1 MGFQT
6 TVNLQQ
12 APAVAGDF
20 ATANPRASFPA
31 GEGQY
36 VAGSA
41 GVTVG
46 RFAWIDATTGLVSN
60 TGTGKP
66 DGFIHREQQALIS
79 VYLAEASNVVPQGF
93 PVTVMRTGD
102 YWATPT
108 VSAAVKGNKVF
119 AKLSDGTVQAGA
131 AGATIAGFIET
142 DFVITQGCAL
152 NELAVITL

>member
-36 VAGSA
+36 VAA
-41 GVTVG
+41 ATGVTVG

-79 VYLAEASNVVPQGF
+79 VYLAEASNVVPRGF

-102 YWATPT
+102 YWAQAT
-108 VSAAVKGNKVF
+108 VGAAVKGNKVF

>member
-20 ATANPRASFPA
+20 ATANPRAAFPA
-31 GEGQY
+31 GGGQY
-36 VAGSA
+36 VAADA
-41 GVTVG
+41 GVAVG
-46 RFAWIDATTGLVSN
+46 RFAWIDAVTGLVSN

-79 VYLAEASNVVPQGF
+79 VYLAETSNVVPQGF

-102 YWATPT
+102 YWATAT
-108 VSAAVKGNKVF
+108 VAAAVKGNKVF
-119 AKLSDGTVQAGA
+119 AKLSGGTVQAGA

>member
-36 VAGSA
+36 VAGAA

-46 RFAWIDATTGLVSN
+46 RFAWIDAVTGLVSN

-102 YWATPT
+102 YWATAT
-108 VSAAVKGNKVF
+108 VGAAAKGQKVF
-119 AKLSDGTVQAGA
+119 AKLTDGTVQAGA